1 MSETDIE
8 GPASSASTTSNGTV
22 TSTTTPPAPGSSA
35 NNAASPPG
43 AVPPRSL
50 ANPPT
55 PPRRPQSEDERAIDA
70 LFFRKDL
77 NEVHLLIDLVSGR
90 PDRSLSTLAM
100 PDPDQP
106 TRTMSAE
113 EVLKRISLMRYP
125 PNDTDAV
132 NATNAAIL
140 LVAKDRLSALSEP
153 ARGMTIA
160 YTWMFIDA
168 GTRDSWARLGSL
180 LQRHPTSEPNAAQ
193 PERHPGIYL
202 ARTTFPELRP
212 HARRFRF
219 WRSCLGM
226 LAILWLAL
234 TAFTFWDANLGR
246 SALEHAD
253 QNSKAYEDAARDNPE
268 LLELNGGCDIQ
279 QHIQEYKKASTA
291 SPAVAPPP
299 GNGTATPVAPAKSL
313 SDLAK
318 AVTACRKIHS
328 ANALKAQ
335 SHDAIATVFTCKN
348 MRFTRIVHVWCWHW
362 ILSDNFA
369 EPSGQDDQTWQE
381 ATSVLAIYTGYVLP
395 MMFALLGTLI
405 GAFRAILNKLGN
417 SSLSPRD
424 MVGMLLG
431 IPAGLVAGVAI
442 GLFLSPSTTPLQG
455 SGNVA
460 GTFTLTASG
469 LGFLAG
475 YASQAFFNYLD
486 SLVGTVF
493 PIGSGATPRAS
504 TTNVTTV
511 HQPPSDAPPKPA
523 GPNSGGSGG
532 SGGAAD
538 NSATSSGNTVVSS
551 GREPDSGGTIVN
563 GGSQT
568 SDDSASSSSGGTSSE
583 SGGSG

>member
-1 MSETDIE
+1 MSDASIS
-8 GPASSASTTSNGTV
+8 GPAAS
-22 TSTTTPPAPGSSA
+22 STTTSTGPQPS
-35 NNAASPPG
+35 
-43 AVPPRSL
+43 RD
-50 ANPPT
+50 PT
-55 PPRRPQSEDERAIDA
+55 PPPAKSQSVDEKAIDE

-106 TRTMSAE
+106 SRTMSAE

-125 PNDTDAV
+125 PTDTDAV

-168 GTRDSWARLGSL
+168 GTRDLWSHLGSL
-180 LQRHPTSEPNAAQ
+180 LQRHPAGESNTAQ
-193 PERHPGIYL
+193 PEHHPGIYL

-219 WRSCLGM
+219 WRSFLGV
-226 LAILWLAL
+226 LAISWLVL

-253 QNSKAYEDAARDNPE
+253 QNSKAYEDAVRDNPE
-268 LLELNGGCDIQ
+268 LLEVDGDCNVQ
-279 QHIQEYKKASTA
+279 QHIEEYKKALTA
-291 SPAVAPPP
+291 SPAGV
-299 GNGTATPVAPAKSL
+299 GGDTTKPAAMTKSL
-313 SDLAK
+313 NDLTK

-328 ANALKAQ
+328 ANELRAQ
-335 SHDAIATVFTCKN
+335 SHDEIETVFTCKN
-348 MRFTRIVHVWCWHW
+348 MRFTRIVHAWCWRW

-369 EPSGQDDQTWQE
+369 ESSGQNDQMWQE
-381 ATSVLAIYTGYVLP
+381 ASSVLAIYTGYVLP

-405 GAFRAILNKLGN
+405 GAFRAILNKIGN

-424 MVGMLLG
+424 MVSMLLG

-442 GLFLSPSTTPLQG
+442 GLFLSSSTTPVQG

-486 SLVGTVF
+486 SLVDTVF
-493 PIGSGATPRAS
+493 PVGSRAAARGS
-504 TTNVTTV
+504 TTTNVTTV
-511 HQPPSDAPPKPA
+511 HHPPPVDASKPTEPNDKPE
-523 GPNSGGSGG
+523 PNSGGNGGGGNGSAPASG
-532 SGGAAD
+532 SAMVNGGGT
-538 NSATSSGNTVVSS
+538 ATSSGSAIVSGGSVTTGSISGATSS
-551 GREPDSGGTIVN
+551 GSGGT
-563 GGSQT
+563 G
-568 SDDSASSSSGGTSSE
+568 
-583 SGGSG
+583 